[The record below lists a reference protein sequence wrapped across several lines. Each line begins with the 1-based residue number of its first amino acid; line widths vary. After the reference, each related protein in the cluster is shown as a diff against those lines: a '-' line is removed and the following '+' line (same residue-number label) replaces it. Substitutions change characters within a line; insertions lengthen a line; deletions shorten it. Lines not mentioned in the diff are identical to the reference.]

1 MRRLSLLLLVCVFA
15 LAMCGAS
22 SVITGAAE
30 PGANRASVAPL
41 SLRGPVWVIPI
52 DGTIDLGLASFVKR
66 VAAEAAQ
73 SDATLVLLE
82 LNTFGGRVD
91 AATEIRDTLL
101 GAGVPTAAFVTE
113 RAWSAGALIALA
125 ADTLWM
131 APGTSIGAA
140 EPRPTDEKTVSALRA
155 EFEAMAERV
164 GRDPKIA
171 AAMVDKNVVVEG
183 VTEAGEILTLSA
195 ARAREVGF
203 AEGVVDGRRGV
214 LTALG
219 IEAAEVHHATP
230 HWAERV
236 VRFLT
241 EPIVSE
247 LLLSLA
253 FLGLI
258 AEVTS
263 PGFGVP
269 GIAGLSAL
277 FLFFGGR
284 YVVGLV
290 GWEAL
295 ALFLVGLIL
304 ILLEILVIPGVGV
317 AGLLGAI
324 SMLASLFLTFG
335 GVEEALRSIGIVFI
349 MTLAGAF
356 LLIRLGKRTGVWSRL
371 ILTAGQS
378 RPDEE
383 QLPAANDRSGLV
395 GKEGYALTVLRP
407 VGAVLIDGE
416 RIDALSEGGY
426 VNAGSRVVVY
436 RVDGDRVIV
445 REVQPKSE

>member
-1 MRRLSLLLLVCVFA
+1 
-15 LAMCGAS
+15 
-22 SVITGAAE
+22 
-30 PGANRASVAPL
+30 
-41 SLRGPVWVIPI
+41 
-52 DGTIDLGLASFVKR
+52 
-66 VAAEAAQ
+66 
-73 SDATLVLLE
+73 
-82 LNTFGGRVD
+82 
-91 AATEIRDTLL
+91 
-101 GAGVPTAAFVTE
+101 
-113 RAWSAGALIALA
+113 
-125 ADTLWM
+125 
-131 APGTSIGAA
+131 
-140 EPRPTDEKTVSALRA
+140 
-155 EFEAMAERV
+155 
-164 GRDPKIA
+164 
-171 AAMVDKNVVVEG
+171 
-183 VTEAGEILTLSA
+183 
-195 ARAREVGF
+195 
-203 AEGVVDGRRGV
+203 
-214 LTALG
+214 
-219 IEAAEVHHATP
+219 
-230 HWAERV
+230 
-236 VRFLT
+236 
-241 EPIVSE
+241 
-247 LLLSLA
+247 
-253 FLGLI
+253 
-258 AEVTS
+258 
-263 PGFGVP
+263 
-269 GIAGLSAL
+269 L

-356 LLIRLGKRTGVWSRL
+356 LLIRLGKRTGVWSRM

-445 REVQPKSE
+445 REVQTKSE